1 MALKRSKRLAPVLEL
16 ADRELQQSASRLGAL
31 QQQLDGERQK
41 LQQLEDYSQDTLNLI
56 EANRHTNV
64 DTLMRQRGFVERMG
78 QACRQQSQAIAQ
90 IQKMADDALQQWQLK
105 SQKLEKLG
113 ELVERYRQEEQQQV
127 DKQEQAMLDDLSS
140 LRFRKR

>member
-16 ADRELQQSASRLGAL
+16 ADRELQQAASRLGAL

-41 LQQLEDYSQDTLNLI
+41 LQQLQDYSQDTLDLI
-56 EANRHTNV
+56 DGNRQTHV

-90 IQKMADDALQQWQLK
+90 IQKMVDDALQHWQLK
-105 SQKLEKLG
+105 SQKLEKLR
-113 ELVERYRQEEQQQV
+113 ELVDRYHQEEQQQM
-127 DKQEQAMLDDLSS
+127 DKQEQAMLDDLTS
-140 LRFRKR
+140 LRFHKR